1 MTTPLSHRSQIA
13 LQLKTLLSHFLNF
26 RVMNNLRNSVRLLG
40 KLGNNPEITEFDNG
54 KKKARMSMATTE
66 IYRNAQGEK
75 VSDTQWHHLVAWG
88 PAAVLAEKL
97 LQRGSDLAVEGRLVH
112 RNFEDKEGKTR
123 YVTEVVVHSFMMI
136 GRKAEA

>member
-1 MTTPLSHRSQIA
+1 
-13 LQLKTLLSHFLNF
+13 
-26 RVMNNLRNSVRLLG
+26 MNNLKNSVRLLG
-40 KLGNNPEITEFDNG
+40 RLGNNPEITEFDNG

-123 YVTEVVVHSFMMI
+123 YVTEVVVSSFMMI